1 MFCPRLKITPPRLLT
16 KLRGGPFK
24 QYSLFWRK
32 ISQFVIF
39 HLSLSWNERWGN
51 LPQNSAVVKMAA
63 SPVFPEEELEGE
75 QSHSEECPGT
85 FHCGVLT
92 YFTRKLSFIPKKDC
106 GFIKNLRH
114 LALFMV
120 PLKAAITAPQCSIWL
135 SNMSCVL
142 CMTPALCYWLWL
154 TFLFFSISP
163 HILTLS
169 SDKQV
174 VFRVEGKDSTSK
186 SRSIKSR
193 GNISG
198 GPQSLLGTLENMV
211 LKVN

>member
-120 PLKAAITAPQCSIWL
+120 PLKAAITAPQCSIWFQTCPVFSVWHL
-135 SNMSCVL
+135 RCVIGCDWHL
-142 CMTPALCYWLWL
+142 FSSQFPLIFLHWALISRL
-154 TFLFFSISP
+154 FL
-163 HILTLS
+163 
-169 SDKQV
+169 
-174 VFRVEGKDSTSK
+174 E
-186 SRSIKSR
+186 
-193 GNISG
+193 
-198 GPQSLLGTLENMV
+198 
-211 LKVN
+211 